1 MLFTDTTPADKE
13 TLRTFESAILDV
25 AAGEG
30 IDLDA
35 KLQIAAEQV
44 GDELEIWLKQAGS
57 SPTSWVMDV
66 GPTWM
71 APVLNSVVVST
82 AIRRWHALHTL
93 ESVYRDAYFQE
104 LNDRFKGKWQMYGE
118 LRREAR
124 DQAFAY
130 GIGIVGA
137 PIPIGP
143 VPASGMALGDSDS
156 APVYVQLTWVSNS
169 GAEGAPG
176 AVSSMVAPIG
186 AQVVVSLTQQAPAGC
201 SWNVYAGASPDQ
213 LTLQNSA
220 PLGQNDQWTQASPA
234 STTGRLIGAGQTPD
248 YILVDYR
255 RIQRG

>member
-25 AAGEG
+25 AASEG

-44 GDELEIWLKQAGS
+44 GDELEIWLNGAVT
-57 SPTSWVMDV
+57 SPNQ
-66 GPTWM
+66 WM
-71 APVLNSVVVST
+71 LPAWIAPNLDSLVVSP
-82 AIRRWHALHTL
+82 ALRRWHALQTL
-93 ESVYRDAYFQE
+93 ESVYRDTYFQE

-124 DQAFAY
+124 DQTFAY
-130 GIGIVGA
+130 GIGIVGS

-143 VPASGMALGDSDS
+143 VPASNLALGDSDA

-176 AVSSMVAPIG
+176 EVGALVAPVG
-186 AQVVVSLTQQAPAGC
+186 SPVTVSITQQAPAGC
-201 SWNVYAGASPDQ
+201 SWNVYAGASTDQ
-213 LTLQNSA
+213 MTLQNDK
-220 PLGQNDQWTQASPA
+220 PLGQNDLWTQAAPPPA
-234 STTGRLIGAGQTPD
+234 TGRPMGTGQTAD
-248 YILVDYR
+248 YVLVDYT